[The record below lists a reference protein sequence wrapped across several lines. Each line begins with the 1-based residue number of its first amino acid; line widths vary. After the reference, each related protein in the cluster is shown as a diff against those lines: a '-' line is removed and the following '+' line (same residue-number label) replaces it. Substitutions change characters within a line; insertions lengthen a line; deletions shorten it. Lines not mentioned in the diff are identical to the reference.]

1 MTKVDKDLEE
11 VLVTE
16 NNPSIHYSTGDYFHY
31 QANPSE
37 GWKDEVITNA
47 KFVVRWQAEQDTSIL
62 QLIPYILV
70 IHRGKVLSYQRK
82 GGGEGRLEGSYSVGI
97 GGHINNEDTINDIS
111 WDIVREGAIREINEE
126 IGIVPQKEKL
136 NFIGTIYTPSNVGS
150 SKNTAMPNVGQ
161 VHIGIVYTL
170 QLDDSEMELDFETT
184 MLNTEFI
191 SKPLNTI
198 KYEKWSQLILNRY
211 NDIIDGIPG

>member
-1 MTKVDKDLEE
+1 
-11 VLVTE
+11 
-16 NNPSIHYSTGDYFHY
+16 
-31 QANPSE
+31 
-37 GWKDEVITNA
+37 
-47 KFVVRWQAEQDTSIL
+47 
-62 QLIPYILV
+62 
-70 IHRGKVLSYQRK
+70 
-82 GGGEGRLEGSYSVGI
+82 
-97 GGHINNEDTINDIS
+97 
-111 WDIVREGAIREINEE
+111 
-126 IGIVPQKEKL
+126 
-136 NFIGTIYTPSNVGS
+136 
-150 SKNTAMPNVGQ
+150 MPNVGQ